1 MGGGMGGGGGGGGD
15 AMSMQSSPSHE
26 PVPLPKGPGGGG
38 ARKAGAGAGGGAGRA
53 QVRGGSKLRREARA
67 HSHSRSR
74 SVSPTRKPPP
84 RVEST
89 QPRDT
94 SPEPSSSGEETA
106 GEESYATPPAHY
118 VAAAVNGYDE
128 RLGGAAVMPIGGD
141 EDDDEADWL
150 DEDEEVDPEDLLELE
165 YHPTYVR
172 MAEKRRRRWEI
183 GWEALTQTVSGGGAL
198 VPWVY

>member
-1 MGGGMGGGGGGGGD
+1 
-15 AMSMQSSPSHE
+15 MSMQSSPSHE
-26 PVPLPKGPGGGG
+26 PVPLPKGPPLVTMGG
-38 ARKAGAGAGGGAGRA
+38 ARKAAAGEGGVRGGRGG
-53 QVRGGSKLRREARA
+53 VRGGSKLKREA
-67 HSHSRSR
+67 SH

-106 GEESYATPPAHY
+106 GEESYATPPGHY
-118 VAAAVNGYDE
+118 GGAVNGAVYDE
-128 RLGGAAVMPIGGD
+128 RLGGTAVVPIGGE
-141 EDDDEADWL
+141 EDDDEADWV